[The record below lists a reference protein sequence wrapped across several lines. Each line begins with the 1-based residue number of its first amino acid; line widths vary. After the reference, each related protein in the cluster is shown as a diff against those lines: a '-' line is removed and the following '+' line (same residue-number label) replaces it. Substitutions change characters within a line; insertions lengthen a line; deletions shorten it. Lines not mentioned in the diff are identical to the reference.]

1 MISRG
6 SDKKEHKRFG
16 IEIEKKHLIIKHK
29 NVYKRNSR
37 PFWYKRLYPLLTSKK
52 KKNNE

>member
-37 PFWYKRLYPLLTSKK
+37 PFGINDYTLRINK
-52 KKNNE
+52 